1 MAAYGNAVR
10 IIRHRGEDV
19 AWELARRRPDPGLG
33 PQVIAYTGYVETQ
46 GPVVRRREVAST
58 VVPVIVN
65 FGPDFRLLDRDDA
78 DARGRCHGSFVA
90 GLHDTWTLVEST
102 GRSRCL
108 QIDFT
113 PPGASRFLGLPIAEL
128 AGQVVDL
135 TDILGREIASLVE
148 QLRDMPD
155 WDARFRLVD
164 RYLARRM
171 DHAPEPALV
180 SDHVWMRLGGHSD
193 GIRIAGIADELGCSH
208 KHLISRFREAFG
220 MTPKTVARLLRFEKA
235 VGLIESRTPTLADIA
250 VDCGYYDQAH
260 FHRDFRQFA
269 GCTPTALRDRMVP
282 EGGVIEVSPG
292 R

>member
-10 IIRHRGEDV
+10 IIRHRGEDG

-33 PQVIAYTGYVETQ
+33 TQVIAYTGYVETQ
-46 GPVVRRREVAST
+46 GPVIRRREVAST
-58 VVPVIVN
+58 VVPVILN
-65 FGPDFRLLDRDDA
+65 FGPEFRLLDRDDA
-78 DARGRCHGSFVA
+78 NARGRCHGSFVA

-102 GRSRCL
+102 GHSHCL

-135 TDILGREIASLVE
+135 ADILGREIVLLVDE
-148 QLRDMPD
+148 LRELPD

-164 RYLARRM
+164 RCLARRM
-171 DHAPEPALV
+171 ALAPGPGHV
-180 SDHVWMRLGGHSD
+180 SDHVWMRLGDHSV
-193 GIRIAGIADELGCSH
+193 GTRIAGIADELGCSH
-208 KHLISRFREAFG
+208 KHLIGRFREAFG

-235 VGLIESRTPTLADIA
+235 VGLIESQTPTLADIA

-260 FHRDFRQFA
+260 FHRDFRRFA

>member
-1 MAAYGNAVR
+1 VAAYGNAVR
-10 IIRHRGEDV
+10 IIRHRGGDV
-19 AWELARRRPDPGLG
+19 AWELARRRPDPRLG

-65 FGPDFRLLDRDDA
+65 FGPDFRLLDSDD
-78 DARGRCHGSFVA
+78 DARGRCCGSFVA

-102 GRSRCL
+102 GRSHCL

-113 PPGASRFLGLPIAEL
+113 PSGASRFLGLPIAEL
-128 AGQVVDL
+128 AGQVVEL
-135 TDILGREIASLVE
+135 TDILGRETAWLVE
-148 QLRDMPD
+148 QLQEIPD
-155 WDARFRLVD
+155 WDSRFRLLD

-171 DHAPEPALV
+171 AHGSEPALV

-193 GIRIAGIADELGCSH
+193 GIRIAGIAEELGCSH

-235 VGLIESRTPTLADIA
+235 VDLIGSQTPTLADIA
-250 VDCGYYDQAH
+250 VDCGYCDQAH
-260 FHRDFRQFA
+260 FHRDFRRFA
-269 GCTPTALRDRMVP
+269 GCTPTAFRERLVP
-282 EGGVIEVSPG
+282 DGGVIEARPTG
-292 R
+292 